1 MSDEGASNN
10 EQLLA
15 ACKQDQSGLV
25 QEILRDPKSVDVN
38 CCDGVGN
45 TPLHYAAQTGSVDCV
60 QLLVRVPGISPN
72 IKNRMEQDTP
82 LHKAAALHGD
92 PDEAL
97 EITKLLVS
105 AGADPR
111 IVNRL
116 KQRPM
121 DLTDKEHP
129 ALRRVL
135 LQATLAFNMP
145 HEQAE
150 DSDGDDY
157 SSD

>member
-15 ACKQDQSGLV
+15 ACKLDQSDMVEDLLKDLG
-25 QEILRDPKSVDVN
+25 SVDVN
-38 CCDGVGN
+38 CADGVGN
-45 TPLHYAAQTGSVDCV
+45 TPLHYANSAQTGSVDCV
-60 QLLVRVPGISPN
+60 ELLVAVPGIDAN
-72 IKNRMEQDTP
+72 KKNRIENDTP
-82 LHKAAALHGD
+82 LHKAS
-92 PDEAL
+92 L
-97 EITKLLVS
+97 EITRLLIS

-121 DLTDKEHP
+121 D
-129 ALRRVL
+129 
-135 LQATLAFNMP
+135 ATLAFNMP
-145 HEQAE
+145 HQQAVYE
-150 DSDGDDY
+150 DGDDY

>member
-15 ACKQDQSGLV
+15 ACKQDQSDFV
-25 QEILRDPKSVDVN
+25 QEILKDLKSVDVN

-45 TPLHYAAQTGSVDCV
+45 TPLHYAAQTGSIDCV
-60 QLLVRVPGISPN
+60 QLLVGVPGINPN

-82 LHKAAALHGD
+82 LHKAAALHDD
-92 PDEAL
+92 PEEAL

-111 IVNRL
+111 IINRL

-121 DLTDKEHP
+121 DLTDAENTGV
-129 ALRRVL
+129 RRVL
-135 LQATLAFNMP
+135 LQATLARNMP
-145 HEQAE
+145 HDEAE
-150 DSDGDDY
+150 DSEGEDY
-157 SSD
+157 SSE

>member
-15 ACKQDQSGLV
+15 ACKLDQSDMVEDLLKDLG
-25 QEILRDPKSVDVN
+25 SVDVN
-38 CCDGVGN
+38 CADGVGN

-60 QLLVRVPGISPN
+60 ELLVAVPGIDAN
-72 IKNRMEQDTP
+72 KKNRIENDTP
-82 LHKAAALHGD
+82 LHKAVMNHSE
-92 PDEAL
+92 PEESL
-97 EITKLLVS
+97 EITRLLIS

-121 DLTDKEHP
+121 DVTDP
-129 ALRRVL
+129 NASQVRRLL

-145 HEQAE
+145 HQQAVYE
-150 DSDGDDY
+150 DGDDY